1 MGQLV
6 HRAGL
11 FPTTGWLWTS
21 LKGHTEGLEVPHLNS
36 IWLPNLFREV
46 SGSLSGSLS
55 FNDEVCLICSFK
67 LRLFCDISRTV
78 CSEL

>member
-11 FPTTGWLWTS
+11 FPITGWLWTT

-36 IWLPNLFREV
+36 IWLPNL
-46 SGSLSGSLS
+46 SG
-55 FNDEVCLICSFK
+55 K
-67 LRLFCDISRTV
+67 LV
-78 CSEL
+78 VV